1 MPVITLVEHSG
12 ERHTIA
18 AKAGTTLMANALNNA
33 VPGIDADCGGAC
45 ACGTCHC
52 FINEEWHGRV
62 GNAYPMEECML
73 SMRPDRTANSRLA
86 CRVDV
91 SDDMDGLVVHL
102 PEYQM

>member
-12 ERHTIA
+12 ERHTIEA
-18 AKAGTTLMANALNNA
+18 QTGVTLMENALNHA

-52 FINEEWHGRV
+52 FVNADWQGSV
-62 GNAYPMEECML
+62 GEVNPMEESML
-73 SMRPDRTANSRLA
+73 GMRPDRADNSRLS
-86 CRVDV
+86 CQIDV
-91 SDDMDGLVVHL
+91 SDDMDGMVVHL